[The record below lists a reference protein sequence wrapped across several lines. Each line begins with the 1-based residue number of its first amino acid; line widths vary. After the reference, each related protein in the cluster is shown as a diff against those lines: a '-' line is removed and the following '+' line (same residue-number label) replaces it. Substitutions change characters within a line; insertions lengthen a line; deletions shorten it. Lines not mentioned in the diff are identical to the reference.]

1 MNPLVNAPSPR
12 IPLPPRFADLRDQ
25 RILVTGAGGFIGGA
39 LFQRLLA
46 YGLDVVG
53 TVQYEREA
61 EILRARGFPAAVLDL
76 SDLGPWTSLVAGRD
90 LVFHIAAAF
99 QETELPESA
108 YDVANHQAPLELAR
122 AAAAAGVARFVHCST
137 VGVHGDVLEL
147 PATERTPFH
156 PMDVYHRTKLAGE
169 LAIVEVAGQQPDDGM
184 VVVVNRP
191 AMVYGPGDTRLL
203 KLYRAILRRR
213 FVMIGSGGTLAHLGY
228 IEDQVDSFLLCAL
241 RPREDVHGEAFNI
254 ASGTPIPLTE
264 LAGLIAASGGVRLR
278 RLKIPLAPVLLAG
291 RVCES
296 LCAPFGIRPPLSRRR
311 VGFFSHNRAF
321 DLAKARERLGYE
333 SVWLPEAGIPAT
345 IAWYRENDLL

>member
-1 MNPLVNAPSPR
+1 LNPLVDAPASR
-12 IPLPPRFADLRDQ
+12 IPLPPQFAGLRDR
-25 RILVTGAGGFIGGA
+25 RILVTGVGGFIGGA
-39 LFQRLLA
+39 LFQRLVA
-46 YGLDVVG
+46 YGLDVLG
-53 TVQYEREA
+53 TVQYEEEA
-61 EILRARGFPAAVLDL
+61 ETLRARGFSADVLDL
-76 SDLGPWTSLVAGRD
+76 ADLVPWDPLVAGRD
-90 LVFHIAAAF
+90 LVFHVAAAF

-122 AAAAAGVARFVHCST
+122 VAAAAGVSRFVHCST

-169 LAIVEVAGQQPDDGM
+169 LAVVEFAVRQPEDGM

-203 KLYRAILRRR
+203 KLYQAILRRQ
-213 FVMIGSGGTLAHLGY
+213 FVMIGSGATLAHLGY
-228 IEDQVDSFLLCAL
+228 IDDQVDSFLLCAL
-241 RPREDVHGEAFNI
+241 RPRADVHGEAFNI

-264 LAGLIAASGGVRLR
+264 LASLIAASCGVRLR
-278 RLKIPLAPVLLAG
+278 RLKVPLAPVLLAG
-291 RVCES
+291 RVCEA
-296 LCAPFGIRPPLSRRR
+296 LCAPFGLRPPLSRRR

-321 DLAKARERLGYE
+321 DLTKARERLGYE
-333 SVWLPEAGIPAT
+333 SAWLPDEGIPAT